1 VYQFPIALIGAIV
14 LKEISFI
21 YAEGYTVSEMKHDSI
36 ALIDDN
42 MPEYI
47 HFHLVLVDK

>member
-1 VYQFPIALIGAIV
+1 M

-21 YAEGYTVSEMKHDSI
+21 YAEGYTASEMKHSPI

-42 MPEYI
+42 MTEYI
-47 HFHLVLVDK
+47 HLVLVDK